1 MTQPGCSHRAPI
13 DRSSGWY
20 GVGTM
25 TTLNSGSPT
34 PIHRAL
40 DRLTASK
47 LELQVLRRQAQLGEP
62 IDLER
67 LVAQLV
73 QVDGWL
79 DEVAAVLTDEREQKT
94 ESEVA

>member
-1 MTQPGCSHRAPI
+1 
-13 DRSSGWY
+13 
-20 GVGTM
+20 M